1 MDPGLRRN
9 LLIIG
14 GVLGVAALGLVIMV
28 GFRASAPSPSA
39 QAPTGVAVPGAA
51 AGGQARIDAP
61 SPVMQ
66 QLLREQHLAEADAA
80 RRAGRPYI
88 PPDSAGSEP
97 IPAATPQSDSRLGV
111 PGAANG
117 AYGSSAGSGSA
128 AGASPEEQAKRERL
142 RRGIE
147 NQMKD
152 LVAAAAP
159 PSNVARIQVASA
171 ESAGSPAPGVGPAQ
185 GRPAQAAANTAPVR
199 VAAPVADALEI
210 FPAVTMTPVDT
221 YKTGYFSARI
231 AGGRLAGAFLVG
243 RTQMVNEGL
252 QPRFTQ
258 MRWNG
263 KTYSID
269 AIALDETSGTDAV
282 DAQLDRRYMQ
292 RYVMPI
298 IVAMVG
304 GYTAAKAQTGTA
316 VVGVGV
322 DGGAGTAV
330 AQPPPTEKQAVNAG
344 IAQGMAMTQR
354 AVEQEASLPIRAS
367 LPAGAPIGVMF
378 NAPVA
383 DVDSSREAN
392 QEAARAANSARVES
406 MPPAPAARTSMPQLQ
421 AAQPQA
427 AYPPTAP
434 APTGVPG
441 FGGVPSSQAMPYG
454 RATIQ

>member
-14 GVLGVAALGLVIMV
+14 GVLGVAAVGLAIVV
-28 GFRASAPSPSA
+28 ASRASSPSPSA

-51 AGGQARIDAP
+51 AGGQATAGAP
-61 SPVMQ
+61 NPVMQ
-66 QLLREQHLAEADAA
+66 QLLREQQLVEAEAA

-88 PPDSAGSEP
+88 PPDSAAMEP
-97 IPAATPQSDSRLGV
+97 LPPPMPAADSQLGV
-111 PGAANG
+111 PGAVNG
-117 AYGSSAGSGSA
+117 AYGGSSQGSA
-128 AGASPEEQAKRERL
+128 AGVSPEEQARRERL

-147 NQMKD
+147 NQMKE
-152 LVAAAAP
+152 LVAAASP

-171 ESAGSPAPGVGPAQ
+171 DAAGTPSPGAGSTQ
-185 GRPAQAAANTAPVR
+185 GQAAQSP
-199 VAAPVADALEI
+199 VAAPARAAVPVVDALEI

-269 AIALDETSGTDAV
+269 AIALDEKSGTDAV

-298 IVAMVG
+298 VVAMVG
-304 GYTAAKAQTGTA
+304 GYTAAKAQTGTS
-316 VVGVGV
+316 VVGVGAG
-322 DGGAGTAV
+322 GGAGTAV
-330 AQPPPTEKQAVNAG
+330 VQPPPTEKQAVNAG
-344 IAQGMAMTQR
+344 IAQGMSMTQR

-367 LPAGAPIGVMF
+367 LPAGTPIGVMF

-392 QEAARAANSARVES
+392 QEAARVANSARVES
-406 MPPAPAARTSMPQLQ
+406 MPPTPAARTSMPQPQ

-427 AYPPTAP
+427 AYPTTPM
-434 APTGVPG
+434 PTGVPG
-441 FGGVPSSQAMPYG
+441 FGSVPAGPAMPFG